1 MPWLPGNWPD
11 VTALVGLSLYKVL
24 PTGEVGCRCVNTEQ
38 RLEMVQR
45 DTQTPPEKAEFKC
58 VEE

>member
-1 MPWLPGNWPD
+1 M
-11 VTALVGLSLYKVL
+11 TALVGLSLYKVL